1 MVAEMSLRRWTNAG
15 LERVRKAEMIAGIFR
30 FVVKLRGKAGELS
43 RREIEQMMR
52 VR

>member
-1 MVAEMSLRRWTNAG
+1 MGESGAEQ
-15 LERVRKAEMIAGIFR
+15 VRKAEMIVGIFR

-43 RREIEQMMR
+43 RREIEQKMR

>member
-1 MVAEMSLRRWTNAG
+1 MKKLKTMGESGV
-15 LERVRKAEMIAGIFR
+15 ERVRKAEMIAGFFR